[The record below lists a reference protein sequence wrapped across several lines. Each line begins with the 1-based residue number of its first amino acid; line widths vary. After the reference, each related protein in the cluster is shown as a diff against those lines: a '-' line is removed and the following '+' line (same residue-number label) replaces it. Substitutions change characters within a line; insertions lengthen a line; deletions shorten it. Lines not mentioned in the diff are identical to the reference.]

1 MNHPSLSEARRIIL
15 VPFCPILIWKQYP
28 PVTTARLKSPY
39 VGNDQDPTYA
49 DVVDTAGELFESGI
63 DGQRYTWTSI
73 GLRNASIGIFYYS
86 SQSSLHESL
95 DALQPDRRIADSVP
109 QGYEYLGCHNDYPS
123 NRQLT
128 KLSWAGANLSIERCA
143 RYCHDYDFFGVESG
157 RECYCGNDLGGEPSP
172 MHHAP
177 DPAIGG
183 DEACNVTCNGNES
196 QDCGG
201 VGVMSVFGQTQG

>member
-15 VPFCPILIWKQYP
+15 VSFCPVLIWKQYP

-49 DVVDTAGELFESGI
+49 DVLDTAGDLFESGI

-73 GLRNASIGIFYYS
+73 GIQWISATVALSCLSINSFEAGLRNASIGIFYYS
-86 SQSSLHESL
+86 SQSSLHKSL

-157 RECYCGNDLGGEPSP
+157 RE
-172 MHHAP
+172 
-177 DPAIGG
+177 
-183 DEACNVTCNGNES
+183 
-196 QDCGG
+196 
-201 VGVMSVFGQTQG
+201 